1 MGWCYTEGYEKSLK
15 SGRIN
20 PKPQIK
26 VISERPSLIRTDA
39 DAAKKTEIA
48 VVGVTN
54 SNHLKKLRD

>member
-1 MGWCYTEGYEKSLK
+1 MGWCYTEGYDKSLK

-39 DAAKKTEIA
+39 NAARD
-48 VVGVTN
+48 N
-54 SNHLKKLRD
+54 MLRKLQ